1 MEKRKFG
8 KSNVSG
14 SVIGLG
20 TFAMGGGQWWGEFDE
35 GLAEET
41 IVEMR
46 DAGINTLDTAPIYG
60 LGRSEEIV
68 GRALKRMNRE
78 DVVICT
84 KCGNWWH
91 DVRGS
96 RRKVDMYGVPIY
108 KALDRSTIRE
118 EVEYSL
124 RRLGTDYIDVYYTH
138 SQAEPPVMTTIEET
152 MSALMDL
159 KREGKIL
166 AIGAANVSMWHLEEY
181 VKWGELDIIQQKYSL
196 LDRAI
201 EAEIVPFCIKN
212 NIAIQTYS
220 VLEKGLLTGRY
231 QRGTQVEK
239 GNIREESPWFL
250 PENIGK
256 PLDLLDG
263 WKDLCEKYDCHVG
276 NLVIAWTKQQPGIT
290 NVLCGGRRP
299 DHMKDNA
306 RGGDI
311 MIDDA
316 DMARMNKDIAE
327 KIVLA

>member
-8 KSNVSG
+8 KSEVWG

-20 TFAMGGGQWWGEFDE
+20 TFGMGGGAWWGDFDE
-35 GLAEET
+35 DLAVQT
-41 IVEMR
+41 IVQMQ

-68 GRALKRMNRE
+68 GRALKQLRRE
-78 DVVICT
+78 DVVVCT
-84 KCGNWWH
+84 KCGNWWY
-91 DVRGS
+91 DMRGS

-108 KALDRSTIRE
+108 KALDRSSIRA

-124 RRLGTDYIDVYYTH
+124 KRLGTDYIDVYFTH

-159 KREGKIL
+159 KKEGKIL
-166 AIGAANVSMWHLEEY
+166 AIGAANVNMGHLTEY
-181 VKWGELDIIQQKYSL
+181 VKWGQLDIIQQKYSL

-201 EAEIVPFCIKN
+201 EKEIVPFCQEHD
-212 NIAIQTYS
+212 IAIQTYS

-231 QRGTQVEK
+231 QRGTVVPK
-239 GNIREESPWFL
+239 GDIREESPWYL
-250 PENIGK
+250 PENIGT
-256 PLDLLDG
+256 LLDALDD
-263 WKDLCEKYDCHVG
+263 WKDLCEKYECNIG

-290 NVLCGGRRP
+290 NVLCGGRKP
-299 DHMKDNA
+299 EHMRDNA
-306 RGGDI
+306 KGGDI
-311 MIDDA
+311 MIEKSDIE
-316 DMARMNKDIAE
+316 RMNADIDK